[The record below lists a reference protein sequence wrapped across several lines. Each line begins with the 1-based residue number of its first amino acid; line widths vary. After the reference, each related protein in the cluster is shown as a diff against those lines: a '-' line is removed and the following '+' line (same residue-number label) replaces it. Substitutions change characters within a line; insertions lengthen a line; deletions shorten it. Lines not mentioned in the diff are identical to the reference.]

1 MFTPFAF
8 VKQAAAG
15 GGDPYPLTTAYLAAT
30 GITGSTNITALQDL
44 EGDLSTYGLTSKVL
58 ALYPMIGGT
67 IGTVKYNFMNPQD
80 TDAAYRLVQS
90 GSSPTITMNGIAGDG
105 LDYPFPAVLINPS
118 FNSNIPLSSIDPL
131 SNHFITYNVTSPPG
145 NQVAYPA
152 ESGVQPITIGSYY
165 ITLQLNSYHYG
176 NNTTSHDNPANNSSV
191 ATFGANSTALGFY
204 AGTRTSSTSNLMYRN
219 KGGTKT
225 TATNTNSVS
234 GLSYT
239 GGATRY
245 LTLTTAGRAGSE
257 RRIAF
262 YSYGTGL
269 TESEL
274 DNYYTAVQ
282 AFQTTL
288 GRQVT

>member
-8 VKQAAAG
+8 VKQAASAAPV
-15 GGDPYPLTTAYLAAT
+15 DPYPLTTAYLAAT

-44 EGDLSTYGLTSKVL
+44 EGDLDSYGLTSKVL

-90 GSSPTITMNGIAGDG
+90 GSTPTITMNGVAGDG

-118 FNSNIPLSSIDPL
+118 FNTNVPLSSIDPL
-131 SNHFITYNVTSPPG
+131 SNHFITYNVTSPAA
-145 NQVAYPA
+145 NQVNFPA
-152 ESGVQPITIGSYY
+152 ESGVQPVTIGSYY
-165 ITLQLNSYHYG
+165 ITMQLNSYFYG
-176 NNTTSHDNPANNSSV
+176 NNLTSHDNPSGTYV
-191 ATFGANSTALGFY
+191 ASFGANSTALGFY
-204 AGTRTSSTSNLMYRN
+204 AGTRTSTTSNLMYRN
-219 KGGTKT
+219 KGGSKT
-225 TATNTNSVS
+225 TATNTSSVS
-234 GLSYT
+234 GLSFT
-239 GGATRY
+239 GGDTRY
-245 LTLTTAGRAGSE
+245 LTITTAGRAGSE